1 MPLEKT
7 LIVMRPLMI
16 AALLLLIGG
25 EYVFAEV
32 AVSPRAAGTSELALK
47 SAAKREHETAVANCV
62 QMWDRGTH
70 MTEQEWL
77 RTCRRVQDR
86 LRLIQK

>member
-1 MPLEKT
+1 MPQEKT
-7 LIVMRPLMI
+7 FIIMRSLMI
-16 AALLLLIGG
+16 ATLLLLIGG

-32 AVSPRAAGTSELALK
+32 AVSPRAAEASALALK
-47 SAAKREHETAVANCV
+47 SAAKREHESAVANCV

-77 RTCRRVQDR
+77 RTCKRVQNR